1 MARAADVKRKVL
13 HFLKE
18 YSVITYH
25 KDQGENDDI
34 DKIIGIPVDRETE
47 RGVVIR
53 VLTDLMEEGII
64 KRVFYESD
72 EPRVR
77 SQKAAWVLAEELDS
91 VYYKTEISLEV
102 GLQICDILANLAD
115 IRGIDPAKIG
125 REEIAALIAL
135 SGLTQLG
142 NIKDQME
149 AAGDDADQKSF
160 LQLIG
165 GADALDVNPPEEP
178 TDDQDNDD
186 EEDDKLIGDLDD
198 E

>member
-77 SQKAAWVLAEELDS
+77 SQKAAWVLAEDIDS
-91 VYYKTEISLEV
+91 VY
-102 GLQICDILANLAD
+102 
-115 IRGIDPAKIG
+115 
-125 REEIAALIAL
+125 
-135 SGLTQLG
+135 
-142 NIKDQME
+142 
-149 AAGDDADQKSF
+149 
-160 LQLIG
+160 
-165 GADALDVNPPEEP
+165 
-178 TDDQDNDD
+178 
-186 EEDDKLIGDLDD
+186 
-198 E
+198 